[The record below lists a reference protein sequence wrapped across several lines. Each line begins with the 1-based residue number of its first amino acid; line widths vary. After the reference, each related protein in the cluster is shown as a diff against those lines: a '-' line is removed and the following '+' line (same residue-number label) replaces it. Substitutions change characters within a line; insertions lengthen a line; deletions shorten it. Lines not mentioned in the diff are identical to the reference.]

1 MNGDRERQSGK
12 RWELACAQRLR
23 YSQVSAAKL
32 SVSSLDNFWCRKG
45 DHGGA
50 RTRDGGPRVAGG
62 TSGAVECS
70 VSGGGAGFVGSNMVE
85 DPIPQMRDSRMLV
98 GIDPQKVGQ
107 NASTAELGLQLADAV
122 ALAFAASLATF
133 QAEHTL

>member
-1 MNGDRERQSGK
+1 
-12 RWELACAQRLR
+12 
-23 YSQVSAAKL
+23 
-32 SVSSLDNFWCRKG
+32 
-45 DHGGA
+45 
-50 RTRDGGPRVAGG
+50 
-62 TSGAVECS
+62 
-70 VSGGGAGFVGSNMVE
+70 MVE